1 VLDSVRVGP
10 LRRFSTGLGRG
21 RLSPGPSL
29 LSWSYGLLQ
38 SIFTAMRSVASVE
51 RVLFVVGSLAGLD
64 PEVFRFAAA
73 PVDQG
78 RPEILS

>member
-1 VLDSVRVGP
+1 VLDSVRVVS
-10 LRRFSTGLGRG
+10 LRRFSAGLGRG

-38 SIFTAMRSVASVE
+38 SISPRCVASHE
-51 RVLFVVGSLAGLD
+51 RVLYVVGSLAGLD
-64 PEVFRFAAA
+64 PEVFRFAAV